1 MCLPACVH
9 AWGVTVCGFLNGK
22 DVGEASGVDVE
33 RATGQVSQS
42 DLETQ
47 FKPADQ
53 QEAMQNILLSFF
65 SPQ

>member
-1 MCLPACVH
+1 MSMP
-9 AWGVTVCGFLNGK
+9 GVTVCGFLHGK

-53 QEAMQNILLSFF
+53 QDAMQNTLLVSDFF